1 MEKKLISEI
10 KRIQGLMGVKNL
22 ISEQNPRWLTVM
34 IQNTP
39 SAMDN
44 FMTILKK
51 VRTKGQTLTDDEI
64 DDLMILLD
72 GKISRQQWDE
82 LYALLKSSD
91 DFKKLLATTDNFLD
105 DLQKYGSR
113 TGQEIPG
120 VFNALAA
127 VKLSPEEIK
136 NITLQT
142 IKTTIDTEGSNLNK
156 LFNSVD
162 DHYKTEVDELLN
174 SGVYVHPEEVFD
186 SADDYF
192 NGWVMRKVEMGTI
205 NLSTLSPE
213 DVYKALS
220 ERMRVNSKTKIA
232 LDDAAKE
239 GKTITTPKKT
249 KTVVYGVE
257 NSEPVLFYDEV
268 VGVPDEFRDKYLKL
282 LDKKKLGQEALHDF
296 EEAFLKGVNDFKKRE
311 IDLETLKI
319 LSKGVDDLE
328 TLSTLGSTFTKIN
341 KELKWF
347 ERFYASVFR
356 PYYRWWVSNF
366 EILFYKIQAGSLDPG
381 FEFYAKKFD
390 DAFGIA
396 FNNFVKNK
404 KNISSAYLFE
414 IKDKLLKLTASPIND
429 PRFLNST
436 LSLEDLWKNFKQN
449 ASKQIKTQ
457 QELSEFNEFVKYI
470 ENQPSNF
477 RSTAIKDLFD
487 DAAKQEGVKS
497 SQQLIDDINKK
508 LDDQLKTVKN
518 NEVTSKA
525 IEGVVKFVKNRLD
538 NLRSMYLT
546 GTFRTP
552 QDVERYFIQK
562 GGYTS
567 KTAIELSLKVFAV
580 SRLLIPFLA
589 GIYYALADGLKKSQ
603 DIKGQKLIVDP
614 NTPFGPYIN
623 TFGIYIIPT
632 VIDGLLGK
640 NIYDY
645 GFKKTEGEGKR
656 GWGDILESA
665 LPGYGD
671 DTIIELGDKAS
682 KLLAAAGQEEGQY
695 TVEQK
700 VEVTAVE
707 NYNTGS
713 TENWKTLTDSE
724 KSDIAN
730 SDTLQY
736 MNTLMRVQRA
746 IERLVDIKAI
756 TEEDKEFLLSKL
768 KFIPEVPN
776 DYVDLVRKKMQEL
789 KATRN
794 EADRDELETLT
805 SIFGDLTVSP
815 IEALKKKQ
823 IRLPKSV
830 GSVVLDGNGKNY
842 LVLGRSRMSPTLLK
856 NDFDNEFPVTPD
868 NIEHNIAYITP
879 EFDKLEPGGDRIYNP
894 LTEFIKRFKK

>member
-10 KRIQGLMGVKNL
+10 KRIQGLMGVEKVV
-22 ISEQNPRWLTVM
+22 SEQLWLKTM
-34 IQNTP
+34 IQNSP
-39 SAMDN
+39 DIMDN

-51 VRTKGQTLTDDEI
+51 VRTKGQSLTDDEI

-72 GKISRQQWDE
+72 GKISREQWDE

-91 DFKKLLATTDNFLD
+91 DYKKLLATTDNFLD

-120 VFNALAA
+120 VFNSLAA
-127 VKLSPEEIK
+127 IKLSPEEIK

-142 IKTTIDTEGSNLNK
+142 IRTTIETEGSNLNK
-156 LFNSVD
+156 LFNTVD
-162 DHYKTEVDELLN
+162 DYYKKEVDELLN

-192 NGWVMRKVEMGTI
+192 NGWVMRKVKEGKI

-257 NSEPVLFYDEV
+257 NSEPVLFTDEV
-268 VGVPDEFRDKYLKL
+268 LGVPDEFREKYLKL
-282 LDKKKLGQEALHDF
+282 VDKKKLGQEALHDF

-457 QELSEFNEFVKYI
+457 QELSEFNEFVNYI

-665 LPGYGD
+665 LPGYAD
-671 DTIIELGDKAS
+671 DTIIELGDKAA

-695 TVEQK
+695 TTDQK

-707 NYNTGS
+707 KYNTNSNKNWESLSDYDKNKIKIGS
-713 TENWKTLTDSE
+713 QNEFDAVE
-724 KSDIAN
+724 KLIRD
-730 SDTLQY
+730 
-736 MNTLMRVQRA
+736 
-746 IERLVDIKAI
+746 LVAYEVI
-756 TEEDKEFLLSKL
+756 TPEDQKFLVSKL
-768 KFIPEVPN
+768 KFIPEVPK
-776 DYVDLVRKKMQEL
+776 DYIDLVIKKQKEL
-789 KATRN
+789 VSEKT
-794 EADRDELETLT
+794 EDSEKTLKELTTL
-805 SIFGDLTVSP
+805 FGDLTKGK
-815 IEALKKKQ
+815 IN
-823 IRLPKSV
+823 LPKGI

-842 LVLGRSRMSPTLLK
+842 LVVIRNRFHYTLLK
-856 NDFDNEFPVTPD
+856 KPFDSEFEVTSNGVP
-868 NIEHNIAYITP
+868 HNIAWVTP
-879 EFDKLEPGGDRIYNP
+879 EFNKLNPGVERIFNP

>member
-10 KRIQGLMGVKNL
+10 KRIQGLMGVEKVV
-22 ISEQNPRWLTVM
+22 SEQLWLKTM
-34 IQNTP
+34 IQNSP
-39 SAMDN
+39 DIMDN

-51 VRTKGQTLTDDEI
+51 VRTKGQSLTDDEI

-72 GKISRQQWDE
+72 GKISREQWDE

-91 DFKKLLATTDNFLD
+91 DYKKLLATTDNFLD

-113 TGQEIPG
+113 TNQEIPG
-120 VFNALAA
+120 VFNSLAA
-127 VKLSPEEIK
+127 IKLSPEEIK

-142 IKTTIDTEGSNLNK
+142 IKTTIETEGSNLNK
-156 LFNSVD
+156 LFNLVD
-162 DHYKTEVDELLN
+162 DYYKKEVDELLN

-192 NGWVMRKVEMGTI
+192 NGWVMRKVKEGKI

-220 ERMRVNSKTKIA
+220 ERMRINSKTKIA

-257 NSEPVLFYDEV
+257 TSEPVLFTDEV

-296 EEAFLKGVNDFKKRE
+296 EEAFLKGVDDFKKRE

-457 QELSEFNEFVKYI
+457 QELSEFDEFVKYI

-538 NLRSMYLT
+538 NLKSMYLT

-567 KTAIELSLKVFAV
+567 KTAIGLSLKVFAV

-645 GFKKTEGEGKR
+645 GFKKTEGEGKL

-665 LPGYGD
+665 LPGYAD
-671 DTIIELGDKAS
+671 DTIIELSDKAA
-682 KLLAAAGQEEGQY
+682 KLLAAAGQEEGKF
-695 TVEQK
+695 TIEQK
-700 VEVTAVE
+700 AEVTAVK
-707 NYNTGS
+707 NYNEKS
-713 TENWKTLTDSE
+713 TNDWKTLTDSE

-730 SDTLQY
+730 SDFNAL
-736 MNTLMRVQRA
+736 NRVQRA

-776 DYVDLVRKKMQEL
+776 DYVDLVRKKIEEL
-789 KATRN
+789 KKTSN
-794 EADRDELETLT
+794 EADTEEIEKLT
-805 SIFGDLTVSP
+805 SLFGDLTVSP
-815 IEALKKKQ
+815 IGAIKKKQ
-823 IRLPKSV
+823 ISLPQGI
-830 GSVVLDGNGKNY
+830 GSVVLEGNGKNY
-842 LVLGRSRMSPTLLK
+842 LVLGRTRMSPTLLK
-856 NDFDNEFPVTPD
+856 NDFDNEFAVTPN
-868 NIEHNIAYITP
+868 NIEHDIAYITP
-879 EFDKLEPGGDRIYNP
+879 EFDKLEPGVDRIYNP

>member
-51 VRTKGQTLTDDEI
+51 VRTKGQSLTDDEI

-72 GKISRQQWDE
+72 GKISREQWDE

-174 SGVYVHPEEVFD
+174 SGVYVHPDEVFD

-192 NGWVMRKVEMGTI
+192 NRWVMRKVEMGTI

-220 ERMRVNSKTKIA
+220 ERMRINSKTKIA

-249 KTVVYGVE
+249 KTVVYGVK

-296 EEAFLKGVNDFKKRE
+296 EEAFLKGVDDFKKRE

-328 TLSTLGSTFTKIN
+328 TLSTLGSTFTRLN
-341 KELKWF
+341 KELNGF
-347 ERFYASVFR
+347 EKFYASVFR
-356 PYYRWWVSNF
+356 PYYRRFVIYF
-366 EILFYKIQAGSLDPG
+366 EDLFYKIQGKQLDLA

-390 DAFGIA
+390 DAVGAA
-396 FNNFVKNK
+396 FNNFLKNK
-404 KNISSAYLFE
+404 EKNISSAYLYE
-414 IKDKLLKLTASPIND
+414 IKDKLLKLTSEAIDD
-429 PRFLNST
+429 PRRVNLK
-436 LSLEDLWKNFKQN
+436 LSVEDLWKNFKQN
-449 ASKQIKTQ
+449 ASKQIQTE
-457 QELSEFNEFVKYI
+457 QELNSFNEFVEYI

-477 RSTAIKDLFD
+477 RAIAIKDLFD
-487 DAAKQEGVKS
+487 DAAKKEGVKS
-497 SQQLIDDINKK
+497 SQEMIDGVEKKVKERFKILQNNQASESSLNKVWIGTK
-508 LDDQLKTVKN
+508 KR
-518 NEVTSKA
+518 
-525 IEGVVKFVKNRLD
+525 FD
-538 NLRSMYLT
+538 NIKSMFLT

-552 QDVERYFIQK
+552 QDVERYLIK
-562 GGYTS
+562 NGGYSS
-567 KTAIELSLKVFAV
+567 KNAINLQLETFAINK
-580 SRLLIPFLA
+580 LLIPFLA
-589 GIYYALADGLKKSQ
+589 GIYRALEDGAKKAQ
-603 DIKGQKLIVDP
+603 DIKGEELIVDP
-614 NTPFGPYIN
+614 NIPGGALIN
-623 TFGIYIIPT
+623 TFGIYIIPAI
-632 VIDGLLGK
+632 IDGILGR
-640 NIYDY
+640 NIYQL
-645 GFKKTEGEGKR
+645 GFEPNKGDKKL
-656 GWGDILESA
+656 GWGDYLESA
-665 LPGYGD
+665 LPGYAD
-671 DTIIELGDKAS
+671 DTIIELTDRA
-682 KLLAAAGQEEGQY
+682 LAAGRDQGKY
-695 TVEQK
+695 TLEQK
-700 VEVTAVE
+700 AEVTAVE
-707 NYNTGS
+707 KYNTNSNKDWESLSDYDKNEIKIGPQN
-713 TENWKTLTDSE
+713 EFDAVE
-724 KSDIAN
+724 KLIRD
-730 SDTLQY
+730 
-736 MNTLMRVQRA
+736 
-746 IERLVDIKAI
+746 LVAYEVI
-756 TEEDKEFLLSKL
+756 TPEDQKFLVSKL
-768 KFIPEVPN
+768 KFIPEVPK
-776 DYVDLVRKKMQEL
+776 DYIDLVRKKQKEL
-789 KATRN
+789 VSEKT
-794 EADRDELETLT
+794 EDSEKTLKELTTL
-805 SIFGDLTVSP
+805 FGDLTKGK
-815 IEALKKKQ
+815 IN
-823 IRLPKSV
+823 LPKGI

-842 LVLGRSRMSPTLLK
+842 LVVIRNRFHYTLLK
-856 NDFDNEFPVTPD
+856 KPFDSEFEVTSNGVPHNIAWVTPD
-868 NIEHNIAYITP
+868 
-879 EFDKLEPGGDRIYNP
+879 FDKLDPGVERIFNP